1 LSGDIDK
8 LNEIFANI
16 QRINSK
22 VILLKLIK
30 QAKFEYDK
38 CDYEAGRKFLI
49 QAYIEDRKNP
59 VIYRGLG
66 CISQYNGKYNFAI
79 RMFNLA
85 LKYSLKK
92 EVEYTLI
99 GMTYYLRDDLDEA
112 VKYFNLAIDEN
123 DNYEYAYGGRNQAML
138 ENHLKVADLQE
149 SLKKYL

>member
-1 LSGDIDK
+1 MSGDIDK
-8 LNEIFANI
+8 LNEIYANI

-30 QAKFEYDK
+30 QAKIEYDK
-38 CDYEAGRKFLI
+38 CDYEAGRKLLI

-99 GMTYYLRDDLDEA
+99 GMTYYLLNDLDEA

-123 DNYEYAYGGRNQAML
+123 GQYDYAYEGRNQAML